1 MKKEEWGPLVWTL
14 FHLLSMDSDRKDIGA
29 LWNRVLLATQ
39 NALPCAQCREHMRL
53 YLRTHRLP
61 FFPLKDTGSMF
72 QQRVARFFHE
82 FHNAV
87 NTRLSKELVT
97 YESCVEHYK
106 VGTRAERLTEV
117 TRLFQLLCDGWATD
131 DHMRIYPG
139 YFTEWKS
146 AIRTLFAMIQAG
158 SY

>member
-1 MKKEEWGPLVWTL
+1 M
-14 FHLLSMDSDRKDIGA
+14 I
-29 LWNRVLLATQ
+29 
-39 NALPCAQCREHMRL
+39 
-53 YLRTHRLP
+53 
-61 FFPLKDTGSMF
+61 
-72 QQRVARFFHE
+72 HE